1 MDNRKE
7 QCSFISIVIPLQ
19 QNGWLKRSENN
30 MKDIVGTPIAYW
42 RVQVR

>member
-19 QNGWLKRSENN
+19 QNGWVKRSENN
-30 MKDIVGTPIAYW
+30 MKDIVGTPTAYW
-42 RVQVR
+42 RVQLR